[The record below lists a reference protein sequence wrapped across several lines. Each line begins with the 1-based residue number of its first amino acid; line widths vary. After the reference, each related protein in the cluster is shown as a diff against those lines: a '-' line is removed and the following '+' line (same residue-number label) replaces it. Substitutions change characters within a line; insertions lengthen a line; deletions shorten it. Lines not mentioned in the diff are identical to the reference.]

1 DPENYEANGKLCIIK
16 EVTTIKETFDIMK
29 SVVPMLDTIFYIS
42 DNLKSGSLLM
52 KEAEDIVLTKFMGI
66 TIKFITCIDNKTLG
80 ERCRVSTIQAV
91 FFAHLLAS
99 TATGN
104 LLINSKLHKLLEN
117 MQKHLFS
124 RVIMPLEPMAISGG
138 T

>member
-1 DPENYEANGKLCIIK
+1 MIVSDNDALDFVILNQNSPIFVNKPIVATGISDPENYEANGKLCIIK

-52 KEAEDIVLTKFMGI
+52 KEAEDIVLTKFKGI

-80 ERCRVSTIQAV
+80 ETVSRIHYPSCIFAV
-91 FFAHLLAS
+91 S
-99 TATGN
+99 
-104 LLINSKLHKLLEN
+104 
-117 MQKHLFS
+117 
-124 RVIMPLEPMAISGG
+124 
-138 T
+138 